1 MAHPPGVLMPRIP
14 RTLRRLARPAL
25 AVVLVFAQAVA
36 AFGFPVV
43 RSKAG
48 AVKACGC
55 AVTCGTTPDC
65 CCKTPPPTPAPAPH
79 CPLCVAEPEP
89 PACPKCKAKEAPKP
103 ACAHRPPTTA
113 KFDGGVTWVS
123 AFKAKQCRG
132 EGPAGLLA
140 EIPAVPPVV
149 PVADQSQPAPTAF
162 ALPADSGSPHFVTD
176 PSDPPPRG

>member
-1 MAHPPGVLMPRIP
+1 MPRIL
-14 RTLRRLARPAL
+14 RALRRLTRPAL

-48 AVKACGC
+48 VVKACGC
-55 AVTCGTTPDC
+55 VVTCGTTPDC
-65 CCKTPPPTPAPAPH
+65 CCKASPPPPTPAPAPH
-79 CPLCVAEPEP
+79 CPRCVADPEPEP
-89 PACPKCKAKEAPKP
+89 PACPKCKVKEAPKP
-103 ACAHRPPTTA
+103 ACAHCPPAAA
-113 KFDGGVTWVS
+113 KSDGAVTWVS

-149 PVADQSQPAPTAF
+149 PVADLPYPASPAF
-162 ALPADSGSPHFVTD
+162 ALPADAGSPLFVTD